1 MKFKNS
7 YILLIS
13 LISIF
18 LLLSISSASAVDSDI
33 AVDDAI
39 YDIAEIDDINIK
51 ENILSDD
58 ASDAGDVNADTNDD
72 ANTNGTDSET
82 AANDAGTENADSTGT
97 NDTSNATNN
106 STNGTADANNS
117 TNSTNSTNKTKY
129 DGPVTNVT
137 IIPVN
142 DAVDYQSG
150 NFTFKVVDNV
160 TGEALANQNITVSGP
175 YFYSFG
181 NGTSLST
188 SKAFTTDD
196 EGLITIPNVNLNKN
210 LDTSGMVYNFTALA
224 AGSYNL
230 TFKGNDSIKVVSN
243 GTLPITV
250 KVVNAQIKASNLK
263 TEVGSGKRYT
273 FKVVNTATGEA
284 IKLASLQFK
293 INLNGSGY
301 TVYNATTNL
310 SGEAGFNL
318 NLYGGKYPVTIVSK
332 DSSIKASSVS
342 RNITITKKTGVLTAS
357 NRTILYNSA
366 PTAIIRLTDKK
377 TGKAVSNGI
386 VKVRLYTTSKKY
398 TDLAFYTNKTGYVS
412 FKAALSLGKHK
423 MIISTADNNYTASS
437 ITRYVTLKKTTG
449 KITAPKINAYYK
461 GGKLYTVTL
470 KNAKNNNPIYGA
482 QLTIKIFVNSRN
494 YYKYSGVTDGNGQ
507 VKINSSTLKPGTY
520 KVTVSNADSGFSA
533 KTVSGQLKVVK
544 VPTKLAPT
552 AFKEKVNSGKHF
564 KVKVTNK
571 NNNKILS
578 GVKLN
583 VKVYTSAKKY
593 KTYSISSNNKG
604 VAYLKVTQKVGT
616 YKVVV
621 TTASSY
627 YPATAVTSK
636 ITVTK

>member
-1 MKFKNS
+1 MKFKN
-7 YILLIS
+7 YHILLIS

-18 LLLSISSASAVDSDI
+18 LLLSVSSVSAVDSDI
-33 AVDDAI
+33 AVDDASM
-39 YDIAEIDDINIK
+39 DLVEIDDMNIK

-58 ASDAGDVNADTNDD
+58 ASNGEDASTDTNDQT
-72 ANTNGTDSET
+72 NTNTESNSE
-82 AANDAGTENADSTGT
+82 NSVST
-97 NDTSNATNN
+97 NDTA
-106 STNGTADANNS
+106 NGTNE
-117 TNSTNSTNKTKY
+117 TNY

-142 DAVDYQSG
+142 TVVGYQTG
-150 NFTFKVVDNV
+150 NFTFKVVDSQ
-160 TGEALANQNITVSGP
+160 TGEALANETLTISGI
-175 YFYSFG
+175 YFFDFG

-188 SKAFTTDD
+188 SKSFTTDD
-196 EGLITIPNVNLNKN
+196 EGLISFPNFNLNKN
-210 LDTSGMVYNFTALA
+210 FESSAMVYNRTYLA
-224 AGSYNL
+224 AGTYNI
-230 TFKGNDSIKVVSN
+230 TFKGNDSLKVAYN
-243 GTLPITV
+243 ATLPITV
-250 KVVNAQIKASNLK
+250 NVVNAQIQANNLK
-263 TEVGSGKRYT
+263 AEVGSGKRYT
-273 FKVVNTATGEA
+273 FKVVNKATGEA
-284 IKLASLQFK
+284 IRLSPIQFK
-293 INLNGSGY
+293 IKLDGKNYSIFN
-301 TVYNATTNL
+301 TTTNL
-310 SGEAGFNL
+310 DGEAGFNID
-318 NLYGGKYPVTIVSK
+318 LYGGTYPLVIVSK
-332 DSSIKASSVS
+332 DSSISASSVS
-342 RNITITKKTGVLTAS
+342 KNITMTKIAAVLSAS
-357 NRTILYNSA
+357 NRNILYNSE
-366 PTAIIRLTDKK
+366 PTAIIKLTNKK
-377 TGKAVSNGI
+377 TGKAVSNAI
-386 VKVRLYTTSKKY
+386 VKVRLYTTSTKY
-398 TDLAFYTNKTGYVS
+398 TDLAFYTNKNGQVS

-482 QLTIKIFVNSRN
+482 KLTIKIFVSSRN
-494 YYKYSGVTDGNGQ
+494 YYKYSSVTDGNGQ
-507 VKINSSTLKPGTY
+507 VKINSSSFKPGTY

-544 VPTKLAPT
+544 VPTKLTPT

-571 NNNKILS
+571 NNNKILA
-578 GVKLN
+578 GVKLT

-593 KTYSISSNNKG
+593 KTYTITSNNKG

-627 YPATAVTSK
+627 YPTTAVTSK